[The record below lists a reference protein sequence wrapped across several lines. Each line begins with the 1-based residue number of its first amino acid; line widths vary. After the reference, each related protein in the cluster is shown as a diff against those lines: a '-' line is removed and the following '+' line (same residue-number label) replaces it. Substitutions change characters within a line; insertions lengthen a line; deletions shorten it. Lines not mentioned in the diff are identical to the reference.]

1 VESAVSSYSTVS
13 HESSGSDT
21 SFYRDDD
28 HEPPKYPSPLY
39 QSHIASNSMPSSP
52 SDSPT
57 VSLSPNNSASETY
70 QYSSVTHH
78 ADTSSPSY
86 EETLVHSQLHGRN
99 ASYSVARQPGFTDS
113 QLVTKKSLPDL
124 RGPDTGRRHMHR
136 PQIPDLPGSK
146 KPIIDSSNDD
156 RHHKPPTPPENTP
169 ELSRHET
176 SGGATTAPLIP
187 THSRTSRSQPGYN
200 PSRNVTTAE
209 ALPSPAISPPQYPA
223 PSMDVER
230 NSYFRRLSTLPPST
244 ISATIPE
251 SLLAMIDS
259 ARGILF
265 AVSQIY
271 QSLRHYTVFAI
282 DDRLSGLLGKVLDP
296 ASTYM
301 AHLINALDRFDSI
314 SRRGVPPPSVC
325 RGVLESCRDNVAVFG
340 KVVGVLHLQLKVLA
354 GSDDARYSRSLLLML
369 YGSMAEISNSWQTMA
384 PHLDAILPHLSDY
397 RLPPPAISSS
407 KMHTQ
412 TTPSTPMTTRNGISP
427 IPEMQPLVSSPIP
440 RTPSSANVP
449 NGRSRMT
456 RRHAGSFSTRDVQIG
471 KTLPSTTEEA
481 PLSSTSSPPVMQP
494 LRSALRK
501 PMTSS
506 QVSLLY
512 SQSSSLESPSGSTT
526 HSRQSSSS
534 PATPGGSQSTYQ
546 MGNLHQDT
554 SRIVHSSLE
563 VPSDSSKMVDEDL
576 LATMEAATE
585 TARSVWR
592 MMDEVLHT
600 SQESSI
606 ELVESLQRG
615 QDITKRLKEKIQAMR
630 SGAVD
635 EDRKAFW
642 EDAHLFVKVCFLQQ
656 IAVCISD

>member
-1 VESAVSSYSTVS
+1 MESAVSNYSTVS
-13 HESSGSDT
+13 QESSSSDT
-21 SFYRDDD
+21 SFYRDEN
-28 HEPPKYPSPLY
+28 HELPKYPSPLY
-39 QSHIASNSMPSSP
+39 QSHIASNYMPSSP
-52 SDSPT
+52 SVSPT
-57 VSLSPNNSASETY
+57 VSLSPDNSALKAQQHPSGTY
-70 QYSSVTHH
+70 H
-78 ADTSSPSY
+78 ADTSSPSH
-86 EETLVHSQLHGRN
+86 EDIFLHSQLHGRN
-99 ASYSVARQPGFTDS
+99 ASYSIAQQPVSTNT

-124 RGPDTGRRHMHR
+124 RGPVTGRNHMHGSR
-136 PQIPDLPGSK
+136 IPNLPGTKLS
-146 KPIIDSSNDD
+146 ITDSGDNDQ
-156 RHHKPPTPPENTP
+156 HHKPPTPYEPHDV
-169 ELSRHET
+169 SSAT
-176 SGGATTAPLIP
+176 SSAPLLP
-187 THSRTSRSQPGYN
+187 THSRISRSQPGYN
-200 PSRNVTTAE
+200 PSRNVVTAE
-209 ALPSPAISPPQYPA
+209 ALPSPVTSSPQCPA

-354 GSDDARYSRSLLLML
+354 GFDDARYSRSLLLML

-384 PHLDAILPHLSDY
+384 PHLDAILPHLSDN
-397 RLPPPAISSS
+397 RLPLSTVFSS
-407 KMHTQ
+407 KIHTQ

-427 IPEMQPLVSSPIP
+427 IPEMQPLISPPIP

-471 KTLPSTTEEA
+471 KTLPSTTEEV
-481 PLSSTSSPPVMQP
+481 PLPSASSPLVVQP

-501 PMTSS
+501 PMPSS
-506 QVSLLY
+506 QVSLLH
-512 SQSSSLESPSGSTT
+512 SQSSSSSSESPSGLMT
-526 HSRQSSSS
+526 HSRQGSSS
-534 PATPGGSQSTYQ
+534 PAKTSGSQSVYQ
-546 MGNLHQDT
+546 LANLHEDA
-554 SRIVHSSLE
+554 SRMVHSSLE

-600 SQESSI
+600 SQENSI

-615 QDITKRLKEKIQAMR
+615 QDITKRLEEKIQAMR
-630 SGAVD
+630 GGAVD
-635 EDRKAFW
+635 GDRKAFW
-642 EDAHLFVKVCFLQQ
+642 EDAHLFVKVRILTRDCCMYF
-656 IAVCISD
+656 